1 MPPKRSAPPA
11 TNDDS
16 SADPPRSFK
25 KTKFNE
31 LKQGQWISRLSY
43 CKIKSIDA
51 TNTNPVAVLENESG
65 FSWSIGG
72 NIVEAET
79 FSPDQY
85 GTTSKVTSTQLAEIL
100 TQQVGDTVITVRF
113 TKQAKPE
120 DVLAKLTE
128 SGDNLVNI
136 VNDKKG
142 GKNLAKSLLVG
153 EERDLVGY
161 VIRPEPLLGRT
172 KMVDLNITAG
182 GKDRLVDHRTIK
194 HIIFK
199 GTKYELK

>member
-1 MPPKRSAPPA
+1 MPPKRSAPTP
-11 TNDDS
+11 TDDG
-16 SADPPRSFK
+16 SADPPQSFK
-25 KTKFNE
+25 KTKFSD
-31 LKQGQWISRLSY
+31 LKTGQWISRLSY
-43 CKIKSIDA
+43 CKIKTITGDS
-51 TNTNPVAVLENESG
+51 AVLENESG
-65 FSWSIGG
+65 FAWSIAG

-85 GTTSKVTSTQLAEIL
+85 GTTAKVTSTQLAEIL

-120 DVLAKLTE
+120 DVLGKLTE
-128 SGDNLVNI
+128 PGDNLINI

-161 VIRPEPLLGRT
+161 VIKPEPLLGRT